1 MAEGAKQAW
10 NEVGDRFSS
19 WGKHLS
25 DRYKE
30 SAPSEEEPGEAQRKL
45 EEAAKE
51 IGDTLSRAF
60 NAFGDTLR
68 DEQAKQELLGAVH
81 AMGDAI
87 TATVKEAGDAIKRKG
102 EPAPEPRPDATAEA
116 PGDEASE
123 APADPEE

>member
-30 SAPSEEEPGEAQRKL
+30 SGTAEEEPGETQRKL

-68 DEQAKQELLGAVH
+68 DDQAKAELLGAVH

-87 TATVKEAGDAIKRKG
+87 TATVREAGDAIKRKG
-102 EPAPEPRPDATAEA
+102 EPSGEPRPDTTPEPPAT
-116 PGDEASE
+116 PTDE
-123 APADPEE
+123 PEE